1 MWEDPIVAEIR
12 KIRDE
17 HAAKFNYD
25 VAAIFEDIRRQEKES
40 GRQYV
45 TYPPRRPEPPVE
57 ASAPKAKPKRRKKR
71 GVVP

>member
-25 VAAIFEDIRRQEKES
+25 VAAIVKDAQQRDAAGDRLVVRRE
-40 GRQYV
+40 
-45 TYPPRRPEPPVE
+45 PRPAVKLT
-57 ASAPKAKPKRRKKR
+57 SLTAKTA
-71 GVVP
+71 